1 MPVHR
6 CVAEAAVVAHP
17 VLVIDD
23 HADVVEAI
31 GLYLKFHGHDA
42 ITATDGQQA
51 LGLLR
56 EGLRPCVIV
65 LDLMMPGMDGFAF
78 RAEQLADTT
87 LAEIPVIVCSA
98 AYDAG
103 PAAER
108 LHAAGFLSKPTQMGA
123 LLQLIREHCKPLS
136 AGNAVS

>member
-1 MPVHR
+1 MG
-6 CVAEAAVVAHP
+6 HP

-31 GLYLKFHGHDA
+31 GLYLKFHGHEA
-42 ITATDGQQA
+42 ITATDGSQA

-56 EGLRPCVIV
+56 QGLRPCVIV

-78 RAEQLADTT
+78 RAAQLADTA

-103 PAAER
+103 PAAQR

-123 LLQLIREHCKPLS
+123 LLQLIRRHCKPVPANSSL
-136 AGNAVS
+136 G